1 MNSNEIFPFVVF
13 FSVFFGLMIL
23 RRMRPDLLTSSKDTL
38 ENTNIKSP
46 NPRLKQIQEYG
57 HQLSIASLTATVL
70 GSLGTLL
77 LIFFLVRNGTIF
89 GLLQHRLLGDVGVV
103 VFVLTST
110 LEAWFC
116 HKLFQQYACGNLFTA
131 EVVRNLYQ
139 IGRLYVFAIV
149 EKYFLDRLWET
160 QHLQPVTGLASIPIP
175 LMAGGLIFFI
185 AWIMDEGRKI
195 QEEQELTV

>member
-1 MNSNEIFPFVVF
+1 MNANDIVPFVLF
-13 FSVFFGLMIL
+13 FCLFFAVMIL
-23 RRMRPDLLTSSKDTL
+23 RRIRPDLLTSSKDTRA
-38 ENTNIKSP
+38 NTNVKSP
-46 NPRLKQIQEYG
+46 NPRLKQIQEFG

-89 GLLQHRLLGDVGVV
+89 GLLQHRRLGDIGVI

-110 LEAWFC
+110 FGAWFC
-116 HKLFQQYACGNLFTA
+116 HKLFQQYARGNLFTA
-131 EVVRNLYQ
+131 EVVRNLNQ
-139 IGRLYVFAIV
+139 IGRLYGFAII

-160 QHLQPVTGLASIPIP
+160 QHLQPLTGVPILP
-175 LMAGGLIFFI
+175 LFAGCLIFFI